1 MERKKVEEKKIRPIY
16 VGLFNFGTRIVSAPI
31 SFIFT
36 YLVAHY
42 LSNLNNG
49 QVIFA
54 TWQSMFVLI
63 MGYFTLPAD
72 IFSLVTSRFSA
83 ENRPVG
89 GILLVNLI
97 TGVISSLIYILLI
110 PYLMSTIGYYNTV
123 ALYSGIIV
131 ILMFYVFRITIAITR
146 ALSPKMIGISGLV
159 FQISRLAIVLALFY
173 VFKIDILAVSL
184 AYGVGYLAQTLVY
197 SKFIKSNLK
206 VDLKTTIEIIKKSL
220 ITIISFIQL
229 ILEATIVWMTLAI
242 TNDAITVAYFESAII
257 ISNIVTWTYS
267 LYDGLITKLSE
278 TKSPEVVENFV
289 KLYFVVSAFFLSIVI
304 IEGRGLLY
312 HLRPEYMQAFIT
324 FIIISISSFLRG
336 LNTLFYQAIVMI
348 DRALG
353 SEERFDIKKS
363 YTARLNTSNTIFAI
377 LGVGITTI
385 LIYIYRGSSPALLS
399 SLMTIGVTVNSVW
412 MTISSARICKSLY
425 SMKFP
430 VKDII
435 TSTFISIFTTLIG
448 IMFFSSDF
456 SYLYMFIT
464 ALIGSGIF
472 ISLSYVSSPF
482 ARYIIKRG
490 LMEIRKILMQ

>member
-1 MERKKVEEKKIRPIY
+1 MEKKKVEEKKIRPIY

-31 SFIFT
+31 SFVFT

-42 LSNLNNG
+42 LSNLQNG
-49 QVIFA
+49 QIIFA

-72 IFSLVTSRFSA
+72 IFSLVTSRFSV

-89 GILLVNLI
+89 GILLLNLI
-97 TGVISSLIYILLI
+97 TGAISSLIYVVLT
-110 PYLMSTIGYYNTV
+110 PYLMSTIGYFNTY
-123 ALYSGIIV
+123 AFYSGIIV
-131 ILMFYVFRITIAITR
+131 ILTFYVLRITTAITR
-146 ALSPKMIGISGLV
+146 GLSPRMIGISGV
-159 FQISRLAIVLALFY
+159 IFQISRLVIVLVLFY
-173 VFKIDILAVSL
+173 VFKLNILAVSL
-184 AYGVGYLAQTLVY
+184 AYGIGYLAQTLVY
-197 SKFIKSNLK
+197 SNFIKSNLK
-206 VDLKTTIEIIKKSL
+206 VDFKTTVEIAKKSL
-220 ITIISFIQL
+220 TTIISFLQL
-229 ILEATIVWMTLAI
+229 ILEATIVWITLAI

-267 LYDGLITKLSE
+267 LYDGLIAKLSE
-278 TKSPEVVENFV
+278 TKSAEVVENFV
-289 KLYFVVSAFFLSIVI
+289 KLYFVVSAFFLSLVI

-336 LNTLFYQAIVMI
+336 LNTLFYQAVVMI

-363 YTARLNTSNTIFAI
+363 YTAKLNASNTIFAI
-377 LGVGITTI
+377 IGVGISVI
-385 LIYIYRGSSPALLS
+385 LVYIYKGSSPALLS

-425 SMKFP
+425 SMKIP
-430 VKDII
+430 VKDIV
-435 TSTFISIFTTLIG
+435 TSTFISIFTTLVG
-448 IMFFSSDF
+448 IMFFSSNF
-456 SYLYMFIT
+456 SYLYMLVS
-464 ALIGSGIF
+464 ALIGSSIF

-490 LMEIRKILMQ
+490 LVEIRKILMQ